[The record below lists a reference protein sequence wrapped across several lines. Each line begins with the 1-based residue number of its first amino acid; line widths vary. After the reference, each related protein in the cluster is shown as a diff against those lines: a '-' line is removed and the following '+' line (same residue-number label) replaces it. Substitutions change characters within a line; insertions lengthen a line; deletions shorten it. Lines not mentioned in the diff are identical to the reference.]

1 MKKLT
6 LILGGVAL
14 VFAAITLS
22 SSQSE
27 YSDAIEKSN
36 DQITSLSVGD
46 KAPEIQMRD
55 PQGNIRKL
63 SDLKG
68 KVVLID
74 FWASWCRPCRMENP
88 NVVRTYSQYKNA
100 AFKNGDGFEVFSVS
114 LDQNKAAWEK
124 GILQD
129 KLTWENHVSDLQSWR
144 NAAAQL
150 YKVNSIPA
158 TFLLDGEGIIIKK
171 NLRGKA
177 LENTLASLKR

>member
-6 LILGGVAL
+6 LILGGFAI
-14 VFAAITLS
+14 VFSAILLS

-27 YSDAIEKSN
+27 YSDAIIATN
-36 DQITSLSVGD
+36 GQIASLSVGD

-88 NVVRTYSQYKNA
+88 NVVRTYSQYKDA

-114 LDQNKAAWEK
+114 LDQNKAAWQK

-144 NAAAQL
+144 NAAAQQ
-150 YKVNSIPA
+150 YNVNSIPA

>member
-6 LILGGVAL
+6 LILGGCAI
-14 VFAAITLS
+14 VFSAILLT

-27 YSDAIEKSN
+27 YSDAIIASN
-36 DQITSLSVGD
+36 GQIASLSVGD

-88 NVVRTYSQYKNA
+88 NVVRTYSQYKDA

-114 LDQNKAAWEK
+114 LDQNKAAWQK

-144 NAAAQL
+144 NAAAQQ
-150 YKVNSIPA
+150 YNVNSIPA

>member
-6 LILGGVAL
+6 LILGGFAI
-14 VFAAITLS
+14 VFSAILLT

-27 YSDAIEKSN
+27 YSDAIIASN
-36 DQITSLSVGD
+36 GQIASLSVGD

-88 NVVRTYSQYKNA
+88 NVVRTYSQYKDA
-100 AFKNGDGFEVFSVS
+100 AFKNGHGFEVFSVS
-114 LDQNKAAWEK
+114 LDQNKAAWHK

-144 NAAAQL
+144 NAAAQQ
-150 YKVNSIPA
+150 YNVNSIPA